1 VGVATRGTHHALT
14 PLVRPLGK
22 GQWPAGHFHAAA
34 FSYRPLQKG
43 TLDMKTTV
51 STLFEAETLQGVL
64 HLLND
69 DREIIG
75 AGQSEFVRGACWIG
89 PITEVVERG
98 AA

>member
-1 VGVATRGTHHALT
+1 
-14 PLVRPLGK
+14 
-22 GQWPAGHFHAAA
+22 
-34 FSYRPLQKG
+34 
-43 TLDMKTTV
+43 MKTTV

-69 DREIIG
+69 DREITG

-89 PITEVVERG
+89 PITEVGERG